1 VIHGAFAGHING
13 LIKILGNKTLPS
25 ARRSPEK
32 PPVSIGRVSS
42 NCHISQSEYSHLF
55 RSRSAGKP
63 ADTRVAIK
71 DRRMHFKAIVLAL
84 SLYSLP
90 LGIFAAPAA
99 VPVFVKAAATEPL
112 SEK

>member
-1 VIHGAFAGHING
+1 
-13 LIKILGNKTLPS
+13 
-25 ARRSPEK
+25 
-32 PPVSIGRVSS
+32 
-42 NCHISQSEYSHLF
+42 
-55 RSRSAGKP
+55 
-63 ADTRVAIK
+63 
-71 DRRMHFKAIVLAL
+71 MHFKAIFFAL